1 VSASPVVWGVLGA
14 ARIAITKVV
23 PGMKT
28 SALCDMRAIASRDM
42 AKAEAAARTLG
53 IAKAYGS
60 YEAMLADP
68 AIEAVYNPLPNHL
81 HVPWTIRA
89 MEAGKHVLCEKPVAL
104 TAGEAA
110 ALVDARA
117 RTGKLVAEAFMVRF
131 HPQWLRA
138 REIVR
143 SGEIGELR
151 SIATQFCYNNPDPAN
166 VRNKV
171 DIGGGGLYDIG
182 CYAVLT
188 ARFIFGSE
196 PQRVVS
202 MIDRDPAMKV
212 DRVSSGLIDFGGGRQ
227 LVFGVSTQTVLAQR
241 VQILGTKGRI
251 ELPVPFNPV
260 PATPTRILVDDGR
273 DLYGAGIRIET
284 FEPCDQYALQGE
296 AFARAVRGLA
306 PLDWPIEDAVA
317 NMRVI
322 DALYRSG
329 ESGGWEKP

>member
-1 VSASPVVWGVLGA
+1 MSAAPVVWGVLGA
-14 ARIAITKVV
+14 ARIATVRVV

-28 SALCDMRAIASRDM
+28 SALCDMRAIASRDI
-42 AKAEAAARTLG
+42 AKAEAAAQTLG
-53 IAKAYGS
+53 LAKAYGS

-68 AIEAVYNPLPNHL
+68 EIEAVYNPLPNHL

-104 TAGEAA
+104 TAMEAA
-110 ALVDARA
+110 TLLDART

-202 MIDRDPAMKV
+202 LIDRDPAMKV
-212 DRVSSGLIDFGGGRQ
+212 DRVASGLVDFGGGRQ
-227 LVFGVSTQTVLAQR
+227 LVFGVSTQTVPSQR
-241 VQILGTKGRI
+241 VQIMGTKGRI
-251 ELPVPFNPV
+251 EMPVPFNP
-260 PATPTRILVDDGR
+260 TPGSSAKIFVDDGR
-273 DLYGAGIRIET
+273 DLYGTGIRTET
-284 FEPCDQYALQGE
+284 LESCDQYALQGE
-296 AFARAVRGLA
+296 AFSRAVRGIA
-306 PLDWPIEDAVA
+306 PLDWPIEDAIA
-317 NMRVI
+317 NMRVL